1 MSRARCDVLI
11 CTGGGCVA
19 SGALELSAAMRAA
32 INKRGLDGEV
42 RVYETGCLGPCA
54 AGPVA
59 VVYPDNVLYQNLKPA
74 DAERIAEEHL
84 LKGRIVTD
92 LAHETRPAGMEITG
106 LAEIPFFRKQ
116 VKVVLRNC
124 GLIDP
129 LKIEEYIARDGYMAL
144 AKVLTEMTPEQV
156 IDTVKKSGLRGRGG
170 AGFSTGMK
178 WEFCKQGPRRRR
190 STCSATPTRATP
202 GRSWTGAC
210 WKATRTA

>member
-32 INKRGLDGEV
+32 IAKRGLDGEV

-84 LKGRIVTD
+84 LKGRVVTD
-92 LAHETRPAGMEITG
+92 LAHEARPRGLEITG

-129 LKIEEYIARDGYMAL
+129 LKIEEYVARDGYMAL
-144 AKVLTEMTPEQV
+144 AKVLTEMTPDQV

-170 AGFSTGMK
+170 AGFSTGH
-178 WEFCKQGPRRRR
+178 EVGVLQE
-190 STCSATPTRATP
+190 SAGNREVRPVQR
-202 GRSWTGAC
+202 G
-210 WKATRTA
+210 